1 MKRLLLRLW
10 PTKRTTPGKE
20 IAVPWSDLDVVNAG
34 VDSLFSKFVTS
45 PRGLSKNEAARRLKV
60 FGPNEP
66 AKKKR
71 RGPLTLL
78 LSKFANPLIIVLLVI
93 GSFSFIIGEKFSVV
107 LIGLMILM
115 SVSIAFVQE
124 HRSGREVEKLID
136 LVKTMATVIR
146 DGRPKEVSIKE
157 IVPGDV
163 VSLSAGD
170 IIPADVRLLQCKDLF
185 VNQAALTGES
195 FPAEK
200 CVGPTHLAGHEAFGA
215 ANMAYM
221 GTSVVSGSASGLVI
235 KTGSATQFGEV
246 AGQLSEAP
254 TETSFDRGIQG
265 FSWLMIKSM
274 MAMVVFIFF
283 VIFLTKGTFIEALL
297 FSLAVA
303 VGLTPEM
310 LPTIVA
316 VNLTKGAIAMSKKKV
331 IVKHLNSIQNFG
343 AMDILCTDKTGTLT
357 MDQVVLI
364 KHCDVTGKEDEDV
377 LRHAYLN
384 SFYETGLKNLMDRA
398 VLTHDKLV
406 VGQYKKIDEIP
417 FDFQRRIMSVVV
429 NYEGGRHRL
438 IAKGAPEEIF
448 KRCDRY
454 EIGGSAANIDELH
467 LPGLKAEVDK
477 LNSEGFR
484 VLAIAYKDEPDSQT
498 IFTKND
504 ESGLILKGYVAFL
517 DPPKP
522 SAIEAVRSLKELGVQ
537 VKVLSGDNAIVTRKI
552 CNEVGLDGAEPV
564 TGDLIDIL
572 SDDQLADLAEKTSVF
587 ARLSPMQKERVIKM
601 LQGRKHV
608 VGYLGDGINDAAS
621 LKVAD
626 VGISVNNAVD
636 IAKESAELILLEK
649 NLMVLRDGVIEGR
662 RIFGNIIKYVR
673 MGSSSN
679 FGNMLSLTGASL
691 FLPFVPMAPMQI
703 LLNNFLYDI
712 SQVSIPTD
720 NVDEEYVRKPRPWN
734 IASIRRF
741 MVLMGPISS
750 IFDFATFGV
759 ALFIFHAPIGL
770 FRTFWFMESLWS
782 QTLVIHVIRTAKRP
796 IIESRSSRLLLAT
809 SVLICLT
816 GLIIPLTPL
825 AGPLGFVRPPLR
837 WYPVLV
843 VLVGG
848 YLALTQ
854 ILKTRFIRKYGYD

>member
-1 MKRLLLRLW
+1 MKRLLLRFW
-10 PTKRTTPGKE
+10 PNKRSSPGKE
-20 IAVPWSDLDVVNAG
+20 LAVPWSGLDVVNAG

-45 PRGLSKNEAARRLKV
+45 PRGLSEQEAARRLKV

-71 RGPLTLL
+71 RGSLALL

-107 LIGLMILM
+107 LIGMMILL

-136 LVKTMATVIR
+136 MVRTTATVIR
-146 DGRPKEVSIKE
+146 NGRPKEVSIQE
-157 IVPGDV
+157 IVPGDI

-185 VNQAALTGES
+185 INQAALTGES

-200 CVGPTHLAGHEAFGA
+200 CVGPTHLAGHESFGA

-254 TETSFDRGIQG
+254 TETSFDRGIHG

-316 VNLTKGAIAMSKKKV
+316 VNLTKGAIAMAKKKV

-357 MDQVVLI
+357 MDRVVLI
-364 KHCDVTGKEDEDV
+364 KHCDVTGREDEDV

-398 VLTHDKLV
+398 VLAHDKPV
-406 VGQYKKIDEIP
+406 VKQYKKIDEIP

-429 NYEGGRHRL
+429 NFEGGRHRL

-454 EIGGSAANIDELH
+454 EIGGKVANIDELH
-467 LPGLKAEVDK
+467 LPGLKEEVDK
-477 LNSEGFR
+477 LNAEGFR

-504 ESGLILKGYVAFL
+504 ETKLILKGYVAFL

-522 SAIEAVRSLKELGVQ
+522 SAAEAIGSLRGLGVQ
-537 VKVLSGDNAIVTRKI
+537 IKVLSGDNAIVTRKI
-552 CNEVGLDGAEPV
+552 CSEVGLDGAEPV
-564 TGDLIDIL
+564 TGDLIDTL

-587 ARLSPMQKERVIKM
+587 ARLSPMQKERVIRM
-601 LQGRKHV
+601 LQGHKHV

-691 FLPFVPMAPMQI
+691 FLPFVPMAPMQV

-734 IASIRRF
+734 IASIKRF
-741 MVLMGPISS
+741 MLLIGPISS

-759 ALFIFHAPIGL
+759 GLFIFHAPVGL

-825 AGPLGFVRPPLR
+825 AGPLGFVRPPLS

-843 VLVGG
+843 ILVGG
-848 YLALTQ
+848 YLVLTQ
-854 ILKTRFIRKYGYD
+854 FLKTRFIRKYGYD